1 MICDAVFLSV
11 DFGAGVGFG
20 PIGRMR
26 EPATQQLKRRPPRIK
41 KLPLQPNF
49 SKNHVFKGARV
60 ERKTGLPA
68 MASPLAIGRFLKKY
82 FPIIVRAGLRL
93 KASPKPAKGQKEF
106 YFFLLYECTN
116 AKVWQ
121 KRDILFPL
129 KYTKKEKSEYL
140 QPHRYKSITLEQS
153 CRKMQQLGQVQ
164 INILLPS

>member
-1 MICDAVFLSV
+1 MYNKKPRCLNKERSIKLLIVWDMVLLSV
-11 DFGAGVGFG
+11 VFGAGVGFG

-26 EPATQQLKRRPPRIK
+26 EPATQQLKRRPPRIM

-93 KASPKPAKGQKEF
+93 KASPKPAIIKKKTGKIKLVYLF
-106 YFFLLYECTN
+106 
-116 AKVWQ
+116 
-121 KRDILFPL
+121 IL
-129 KYTKKEKSEYL
+129 
-140 QPHRYKSITLEQS
+140 
-153 CRKMQQLGQVQ
+153 
-164 INILLPS
+164 